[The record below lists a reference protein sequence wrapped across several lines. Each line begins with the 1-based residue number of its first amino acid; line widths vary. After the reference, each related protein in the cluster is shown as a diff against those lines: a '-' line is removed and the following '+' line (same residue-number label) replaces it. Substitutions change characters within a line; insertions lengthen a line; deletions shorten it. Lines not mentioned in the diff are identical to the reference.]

1 MTCFTFD
8 VPIKAQS
15 TSNLREHWAARH
27 KRTDAQKAAT
37 RRKCPEWTAGPLLYV
52 RLTRVAPRP
61 LDDDNLRGALK
72 SVRDAIA
79 TWLRVDD
86 RTPLVGWL
94 YAQAKG
100 SEALVRVEVGWADSP
115 LANAARTA
123 QALDVLARFR
133 QEPAGASQ
141 DASPLPDQGP
151 AAFHAMAA
159 PPGPPESIFK
169 ASSRRARKSP
179 AEVRALAT
187 PATYPAA
194 KEKKP

>member
-8 VPIKAQS
+8 IPIKAQS
-15 TSNLREHWAARH
+15 TSNLREHWAVRH

-37 RRKCPEWTAGPLLYV
+37 RRKCPEWKAGPLLYV

-94 YAQAKG
+94 YGQAKG
-100 SEALVRVEVGWADSP
+100 PAPLVRVEVGWADSP
-115 LANAARTA
+115 LAVAARGA
-123 QALDVLARFR
+123 EALAALTLITD
-133 QEPAGASQ
+133 EPAA
-141 DASPLPDQGP
+141 PRP
-151 AAFHAMAA
+151 A
-159 PPGPPESIFK
+159 
-169 ASSRRARKSP
+169 RRKSL
-179 AEVRALAT
+179 AELAT
-187 PATYPAA
+187 PNHHSPD
-194 KEKKP
+194 EVKKP